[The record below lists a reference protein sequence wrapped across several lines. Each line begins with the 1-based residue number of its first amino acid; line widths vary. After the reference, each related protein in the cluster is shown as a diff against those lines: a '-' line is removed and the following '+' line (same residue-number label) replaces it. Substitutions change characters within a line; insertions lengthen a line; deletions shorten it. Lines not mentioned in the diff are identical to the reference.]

1 MEASGAIH
9 RRSRF
14 YYLRYRY
21 RSDGVYVSFISDENM
36 SPYRTRRIDRIL
48 NHIYKYIDGKEW
60 KEVLYGMY
68 KIDVEPLES
77 RRYHLIISIEYTK

>member
-1 MEASGAIH
+1 M
-9 RRSRF
+9 
-14 YYLRYRY
+14 
-21 RSDGVYVSFISDENM
+21 VYVSFISDENM

-48 NHIYKYIDGKEW
+48 NLTYKYIDGKEW
-60 KEVLYGMY
+60 KLYGKEVLYGMY